1 MRAIDTNVV
10 VRFLT
15 GDDPE
20 QFARARD
27 ALASGESFVS
37 TCVCLETEWVLRSAF
52 GYKLEALATSLTQ
65 LAGMRG
71 VTLEQPAVLHQAI
84 AWLREG
90 MDFAD
95 ALHLASAD
103 GCDAML
109 SFDVNLAKTAK
120 RLGTIP
126 VVAP

>member
-1 MRAIDTNVV
+1 MRAIDANVI

-15 GDDPE
+15 GDDPV
-20 QFARARD
+20 QFVRARD
-27 ALASGESFVS
+27 ALAAGPSFVS
-37 TCVCLETEWVLRSAF
+37 TCVCLEAEWVLRSAF
-52 GYKLEALATSLTQ
+52 GYNRETVASSLTR

-71 VTLEQPAVLHQAI
+71 VQLERPAVLHQAI
-84 AWLREG
+84 EWLREG

-103 GCDAML
+103 GCEAML
-109 SFDVNLAKTAK
+109 SFDIKLGKVAK
-120 RLGTIP
+120 RIGTIP